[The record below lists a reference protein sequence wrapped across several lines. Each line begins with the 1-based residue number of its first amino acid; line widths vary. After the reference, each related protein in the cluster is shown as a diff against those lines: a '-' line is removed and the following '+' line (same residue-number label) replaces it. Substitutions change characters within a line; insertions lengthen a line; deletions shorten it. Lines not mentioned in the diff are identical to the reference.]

1 MLLASWWIGT
11 ARMTG
16 TYRTIVSH
24 YRAAVR
30 QYVPK
35 RLTEVIALVSLST
48 TFFLFIHTQ
57 ALNSKLAEVQQSGPS
72 AANYE
77 ELVQTNQIQRGGAH
91 HQKGVS
97 SSGRFQSRDLATAGS
112 RSRDGGR
119 VISSSGGSDEWPE
132 DIDAYGVLDPKEL
145 NNTRKAVK
153 EILFFNRVPK
163 VGSQT
168 TMELMKSLSMRNN
181 FHYHKDRTQKVETI
195 KLTYSEEKRLTHLV
209 NSFNP
214 PSVYVKHVCF
224 SNFTRFGLPMPIY
237 VNMVRD
243 PVERVISWY
252 YYVRAPWYFVE
263 RKRAFPDLPLPNPNW
278 LRKDYETCVRTNDP
292 ECRYLPGSRRDG
304 FGDHRRQTMFFCGHG
319 DECTGFNTEVAM
331 RKAKENVERHY
342 AVVGV
347 LEELNKTLTVL
358 EHYVPRFFKGALDT
372 YWREVHIFSKIN
384 RNIYKPKVEEA
395 TKVIVRQ
402 NFTRELEF
410 FDFCKQ
416 RLHKQYLAVLQAK
429 QNP

>member
-1 MLLASWWIGT
+1 MASS
-11 ARMTG
+11 
-16 TYRTIVSH
+16 YRAIVTS

-35 RLTEVIALVSLST
+35 RLSEVVALVSLST
-48 TFFLFIHTQ
+48 TFFLFIHTRS
-57 ALNSKLAEVQQSGPS
+57 LNIKLAEVQESSGS
-72 AANYE
+72 SGANYDD
-77 ELVQTNQIQRGGAH
+77 LVQTNLIQRGPAAPSAH
-91 HQKGVS
+91 S
-97 SSGRFQSRDLATAGS
+97 FNPADRFQSRDLATAG
-112 RSRDGGR
+112 DTA
-119 VISSSGGSDEWPE
+119 SSSSREHSGSKQNTGL
-132 DIDAYGVLDPKEL
+132 DIYQYGRLDPRAL
-145 NNTRKAVK
+145 NNTMHARKEV
-153 EILFFNRVPK
+153 LFFNRVPK

-195 KLTYSEEKRLTHLV
+195 KLSYSEEKRLTNLV
-209 NSFNP
+209 DSFNP

-224 SNFTRFGLPMPIY
+224 SNFTRFGHPMPIY

-278 LRKDYETCVRTNDP
+278 LRKDFETCVRRGDK
-292 ECRYLPGSRRDG
+292 ECRYIEGTERDD
-304 FGDHRRQTMFFCGHG
+304 FGQLTEFYCGQG
-319 DECTGFNTEVAM
+319 EECTGFNTEIAM

-347 LEELNKTLTVL
+347 LEDLNKTLTVL
-358 EHYVPRFFKGALDT
+358 EHYVPRFFKGALET
-372 YWREVHIFSKIN
+372 YWKEVHIFSKIN

-395 TKVIVRQ
+395 TKVVVRQ

-429 QNP
+429 ENNP

>member
-1 MLLASWWIGT
+1 VALRNGRPMAPSF
-11 ARMTG
+11 
-16 TYRTIVSH
+16 
-24 YRAAVR
+24 RALIR

-35 RLTEVIALVSLST
+35 RASELLALVSLST
-48 TFFLFIHTQ
+48 TFFLFIHTRD
-57 ALNSKLAEVQQSGPS
+57 LASRLEQVQQPDVSGEGFEEIVLKGGLT
-72 AANYE
+72 AA
-77 ELVQTNQIQRGGAH
+77 Q
-91 HQKGVS
+91 
-97 SSGRFQSRDLATAGS
+97 SGRQRLPSRDLSTAQE
-112 RSRDGGR
+112 REEYRK
-119 VISSSGGSDEWPE
+119 
-132 DIDAYGVLDPKEL
+132 LDPLEL

-153 EILFFNRVPK
+153 ETLFFNRVPK

-168 TMELMKSLSMRNN
+168 TMELLKSLSVKNN

-195 KLTYSEEKRLTHLV
+195 KLSSREEKWLSNLLDFF
-209 NSFNP
+209 SP

-224 SNFTRFGLPMPIY
+224 VNFTKYGLPMPIY

-243 PVERVISWY
+243 PIERVISWY

-278 LRKDYETCVRTNDP
+278 LRKDYETCVRRGDN
-292 ECRYLPGSRRDG
+292 ECRYTEGDERDD
-304 FGDHRRQTMFFCGHG
+304 FGQLTEFFCGQE

-331 RKAKENVERHY
+331 KKAKENVERHY

-358 EHYVPRFFKGALDT
+358 EHYVPRFFKGALDV
-372 YWREVHIFSKIN
+372 YWNEVQIFSKIN
-384 RNIYKPKVEEA
+384 RNIYKPSVAEDVKD
-395 TKVIVRQ
+395 IVRK

-416 RLHKQYLAVLQAK
+416 RLHKQYMALNLDK
-429 QNP
+429 SP

>member
-1 MLLASWWIGT
+1 MASS
-11 ARMTG
+11 
-16 TYRTIVSH
+16 YRAIVTS

-35 RLTEVIALVSLST
+35 RLSEVIALVSLST
-48 TFFLFIHTQ
+48 TFFLFIHTR
-57 ALNSKLAEVQQSGPS
+57 ALNVKLAEVQQSGPS
-72 AANYE
+72 GVNYD
-77 ELVQTNQIQRGGAH
+77 ELVQQNLV
-91 HQKGVS
+91 QKG
-97 SSGRFQSRDLATAGS
+97 SSGQAYDRAAAPHPADRFQSRDLATAADTASSRGNSGS
-112 RSRDGGR
+112 KIVNTGLDIYEYGR
-119 VISSSGGSDEWPE
+119 
-132 DIDAYGVLDPKEL
+132 LDPRDL

-153 EILFFNRVPK
+153 EVLFFNRVPK

-195 KLTYSEEKRLTHLV
+195 KLSYSEEKRLTTLV

-224 SNFTRFGLPMPIY
+224 SNFTRFGHPMPIY

-292 ECRYLPGSRRDG
+292 ECRYLTGSRRDG

-319 DECTGFNTEVAM
+319 DECTGFNTEIAM

-347 LEELNKTLTVL
+347 LEDLNKTLTVL
-358 EHYVPRFFKGALDT
+358 EHYVPRFFKGALET
-372 YWREVHIFSKIN
+372 YWKEVHIFSKIN